1 MPSTTMDRSTHP
13 YRDPP
18 APAASAPVALREEL
32 ILYCLLIAIGAIPVV
47 LALVG
52 GAAFGVDATLGLLM
66 MFGGALGARDKP
78 ISNST
83 VEYR

>member
-1 MPSTTMDRSTHP
+1 MDRPTHP
-13 YRDPP
+13 YRDLP
-18 APAASAPVALREEL
+18 APVASAPVALREEM
-32 ILYCLLIAIGAIPVV
+32 ILYALLIAIGAIPVV

-52 GAAFGVDATLGLLM
+52 GATFGVDATLGLLM
-66 MFGGALGARDKP
+66 MCGGALGARSKP

>member
-1 MPSTTMDRSTHP
+1 MDRSTHP
-13 YRDPP
+13 YRDLP
-18 APAASAPVALREEL
+18 APAASAPVRLREEL
-32 ILYCLLIAIGAIPVV
+32 ILYALLVAIGAIPVV

-52 GAAFGVDATLGLLM
+52 DGSFGVDATLGLLM
-66 MFGGALGARDKP
+66 MCGGALGVRDKP